1 MSAWQRYILFQIPGW
16 IITGLVILGLC
27 RWRYL
32 SGWLAVLGFVGW
44 VLKDLLMYP
53 LLRRAYESDLKLG
66 SQALVGMRGVAQDH
80 LDPRGYVRVRG
91 ELWNAV
97 ANPIDQVIFAGT
109 EVEIV
114 SADGMQVIVAATH
127 KYRGN

>member
-1 MSAWQRYILFQIPGW
+1 MFFQIPGW
-16 IITGLVILGLC
+16 IITGLIILGLYS
-27 RWRYL
+27 WRYL
-32 SGWLAVLGFVGW
+32 PGWVAIFGFSGWI
-44 VLKDLLMYP
+44 LKDVLMYP
-53 LLRRAYESDLKLG
+53 LLRRAYESDVKPG

-80 LDPRGYVRVRG
+80 LDPRDYVRVRG
-91 ELWNAV
+91 ELWNTV

-114 SADGMQVIVAATH
+114 SADSMLVIVTATH